1 MYIIGHDGNI
11 IYLEKTNYAFEEEYY
26 IQRYKKEFNID
37 NPYTVDQ
44 DKSFY
49 LYKKNIS
56 IKINEK
62 ENTQKEKKE
71 KDAVY
76 SQGL

>member
-11 IYLEKTNYAFEEEYY
+11 ISLEKNKYAFEEEYY

-37 NPYTVDQ
+37 NPYIVDQ

-49 LYKKNIS
+49 LYKKNIL
-56 IKINEK
+56 IKSNNEK
-62 ENTQKEKKE
+62 ENTKKE
-71 KDAVY
+71 EK
-76 SQGL
+76 